1 MLSVSECP
9 CQWPRHRHD
18 FLERKRSIAN
28 ARRKFALV
36 AVHCNALSQRTWDL
50 TKPCNATKNWTST
63 VSDKRNTASAFAFA
77 TATHVSHIAPSQRP
91 QAGRRSPRTRAPPDP
106 RLSSPRF
113 RIDRNRQRRSHA
125 NWLSWPHAQPVI
137 DEDDVL
143 GPHSPP
149 CPLYCPLYTCPC
161 TNKTLLTPSFIVS
174 VTSAT
179 TCTNVHRVWRA
190 IVVCRF
196 TARSALGA
204 TMRCVRPSHWFVLSL
219 TLTCR
224 PLTGQR
230 ISPQLRKPRRPWQD
244 HARTPRHHRRHH
256 SD

>member
-1 MLSVSECP
+1 MLSVSERP
-9 CQWPRHRHD
+9 CQWPRHCHD

-28 ARRKFALV
+28 ARCKFVLV
-36 AVHCNALSQRTWDL
+36 AVHCNALSQQTWDL

-137 DEDDVL
+137 DKDDVL
-143 GPHSPP
+143 AAVPP
-149 CPLYCPLYTCPC
+149 LLPPLYLPMHQQDIINTILYCVC
-161 TNKTLLTPSFIVS
+161 NIGD
-174 VTSAT
+174 
-179 TCTNVHRVWRA
+179 NVHECTPCLEGYRGMSLHSTLCARCYNEVRSSFSLVRA
-190 IVVCRF
+190 LTDTHMPTVHR
-196 TARSALGA
+196 TANI
-204 TMRCVRPSHWFVLSL
+204 TTTPQTTP
-219 TLTCR
+219 TLAR
-224 PLTGQR
+224 
-230 ISPQLRKPRRPWQD
+230 
-244 HARTPRHHRRHH
+244 HARTPRRHRRHH